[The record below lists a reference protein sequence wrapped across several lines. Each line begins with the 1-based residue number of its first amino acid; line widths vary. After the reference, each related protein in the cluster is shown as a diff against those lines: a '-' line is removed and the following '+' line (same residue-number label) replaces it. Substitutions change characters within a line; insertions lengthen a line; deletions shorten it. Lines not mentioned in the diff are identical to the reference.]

1 MGQWIDG
8 SAVAQEIQSE
18 VAEEVLRLRGLGVHP
33 GLAVML
39 VGENPASQIYVR
51 SKVKMCQTL
60 GMHSEKIELPAS
72 SSTRQLVEV
81 VEDLNGRADIH
92 GILVQLPLPAQVDSR
107 RVLEAVLPEKD
118 VDGLHPVNV
127 GRLVAGGALLKACTP
142 AGIMEILNRC
152 RIQVRGRRAVVIG
165 RSDIVGK
172 PVSLMLMHQDAT
184 VTVCHSKTA
193 DLPGVAREAD
203 ILIVAMG
210 KPAFVDDTFVKPGAA
225 VIDVGTNRVESLESI
240 RALYGEDPKR
250 LADHAKKGYT
260 LVGDVDQAKVL
271 PICSYLT
278 PVPGGVGPL
287 TIAMLM
293 ANTVKAA
300 AALSEKPAFILGG
313 GGIHP

>member
-8 SAVAQEIQSE
+8 TSLAKEIQAE
-18 VAEEVLRLRGLGVHP
+18 VAGEVAKLRESGVCP
-33 GLAVML
+33 GLAVVL

-51 SKVKMCQTL
+51 SKVRTCQTL
-60 GMHSEKIELPAS
+60 GMYSEKIELP
-72 SSTRQLVEV
+72 TDTTTEQLLVKVAE
-81 VEDLNGRADIH
+81 LNRREDIH
-92 GILVQLPLPAQVDSR
+92 GILVQLPLPGHIESR
-107 RVLEAVLPEKD
+107 KVLDAVSPEKD

-127 GRLVAGGALLKACTP
+127 GRLVAGNAVLTACTP
-142 AGIMEILNRC
+142 AGIMEIFRKL
-152 RIQVRGRRAVVIG
+152 QVPLRGRRATVIG

-172 PVSLMLMHQDAT
+172 PISLMLMHQDAT
-184 VTVCHSKTA
+184 VTICHSKTA
-193 DLPGVAREAD
+193 DLPGIAREAD

-210 KPAFVDDTFVKPGAA
+210 RPAFVDDTFVKTGAV
-225 VIDVGTNRVESLESI
+225 VIDVGTNRVDSLDRI
-240 RALYGEDPKR
+240 RGLYGEDPQR

-260 LVGDVDQAKVL
+260 LAGDVHPTKVL

-300 AALSEKPAFILGG
+300 AVLSENPMLVLGG
-313 GGIHP
+313 GRIVK